1 VLRQAGANGYRALY
15 CMPARPVGPVR
26 FVRSGT
32 EPGWPR
38 PARCDTVAGVDIQ
51 GSLGL
56 PRREPAEKEWER
68 VISYLLRRLLGAIP
82 LLLGILT
89 LIFFIINIAPGDPTA
104 RYFNPNVA
112 PEVIEQMR
120 RNLGLDQPLHIQ
132 YFRWLTAFAQGNF
145 GHSFGQ
151 MRPIAEILPTVLW
164 NTIQLM
170 LVAVVLIFVLG
181 MLIGILQAVRQYSV
195 VDNVL
200 TFFALFFYSMPSFW
214 LALMLILIFS
224 LKASQWGWPIVFPAA
239 QMTSVEYEFMST
251 AGQIEDR
258 ARHMLLPAI
267 ALGIGGAAGIARYMR
282 GSMLEVIHQDYIRT
296 ARAKGLSERTV
307 IFKHA
312 LRNALIPIVTLLGL
326 YLPYLLSGSV
336 LIETIF
342 AWPGMGR
349 LIVDSIFQR
358 DYPLVMAT
366 SFIAAALVVMGNLLA
381 DVMYAV
387 VDPRIRTD

>member
-1 VLRQAGANGYRALY
+1 
-15 CMPARPVGPVR
+15 M
-26 FVRSGT
+26 
-32 EPGWPR
+32 
-38 PARCDTVAGVDIQ
+38 
-51 GSLGL
+51 
-56 PRREPAEKEWER
+56 
-68 VISYLLRRLLGAIP
+68 RRLLGAIP

-120 RNLGLDQPLHIQ
+120 RNLGLDQPIHIR
-132 YFRWLTAFAQGNF
+132 YFRWLISFAQGDF

-151 MRPIAEILPTVLW
+151 MRPISEILPTVIW
-164 NTIQLM
+164 NTVQLM
-170 LVAVVLIFVLG
+170 LVAVAMIFILG
-181 MLIGILQAVRQYSV
+181 MLLGVIQAVRQYSV
-195 VDNVL
+195 TDNVM
-200 TFFALFFYSMPSFW
+200 TFWALFFYSMPSFW

-224 LKASQWGWPIVFPAA
+224 LKASQWGWPITFPAS
-239 QMTSVEYEFMST
+239 QMTSVGYEFMSP
-251 AGQIEDR
+251 GEKISDR
-258 ARHMLLPAI
+258 FMHMVLPAV

-336 LIETIF
+336 LLETIF

-366 SFIAAALVVMGNLLA
+366 SFIAAGLVVLGNLLA

-387 VDPRIRTD
+387 VDPRIRTE